1 MKNTNFKKFVS
12 LILCGVLIA
21 AIALTS
27 IGCQD
32 TNPSETPQ
40 GSVETTTGS
49 IETVAP
55 TVMGEGNTLFYFSVV
70 DGEGNTTHF
79 EIHTDETTVGAAL
92 LALNLIEGE
101 DGAYGLYV
109 KKVNGI
115 RADYDKDGTYWA
127 FYENG
132 DYALSGVDTT
142 TVTAGASYA
151 FKVTK
156 G

>member
-1 MKNTNFKKFVS
+1 MKNTRLQKLVS
-12 LILCGVLIA
+12 LILCGVLLA
-21 AIALTS
+21 AAALS
-27 IGCQD
+27 FIGCQD
-32 TNPSETPQ
+32 TNPSEPPQ

-49 IETVAP
+49 VETVAP
-55 TVMGEGNTLFYFSVV
+55 TVLGEGKTVFYFSVV
-70 DGEGNTTHF
+70 DGAGVETRF

-101 DGAYGLYV
+101 DSQYGLYV

-115 RADYDKDGTYWA
+115 SADYATDGTYWA

-142 TVTAGASYA
+142 NVTAGASYA

>member
-1 MKNTNFKKFVS
+1 MKHTNLKTFVS
-12 LILCGVLIA
+12 LILCGVLLA
-21 AIALTS
+21 AAALS
-27 IGCQD
+27 FIGCQD
-32 TNPSETPQ
+32 TNPT
-40 GSVETTTGS
+40 ETTTGS
-49 IETVAP
+49 VETVAP
-55 TVMGEGNTLFYFSVV
+55 TVLGEGSTVFYFDVV
-70 DGEGNTTHF
+70 DGEGNTTRF
-79 EIHTDETTVGAAL
+79 EIHTDEATVGAAL

-101 DGAYGLYV
+101 DGQYGLYV

-115 RADYDKDGTYWA
+115 SADYATDGTYWA

-142 TVTAGASYA
+142 NITTGASYA

>member
-1 MKNTNFKKFVS
+1 MKHTKLKRFVS
-12 LILCGVLIA
+12 LILCGVLLA
-21 AIALTS
+21 AAAMTF

-32 TNPSETPQ
+32 TTPT
-40 GSVETTTGS
+40 ETTTGS
-49 IETVAP
+49 VETVAP
-55 TVMGEGNTLFYFSVV
+55 AVLGEGNTVFYFSVV
-70 DGEGNTTHF
+70 DGAGEETRF
-79 EIHTDETTVGAAL
+79 EIHTDKTTVGEAL

-101 DGAYGLYV
+101 DSQYGLYV

-115 RADYDKDGTYWA
+115 SADYATDGTYWA

-132 DYALSGVDTT
+132 DYAFSGVDTT

>member
-1 MKNTNFKKFVS
+1 MKNTRLQKLVS
-12 LILCGVLIA
+12 LILCGVLLA
-21 AIALTS
+21 AAALS
-27 IGCQD
+27 FIGCQD

-40 GSVETTTGS
+40 GSVET
-49 IETVAP
+49 VAP
-55 TVMGEGNTLFYFSVV
+55 TVLGEGKTVFYFSVV
-70 DGEGNTTHF
+70 DGAGVETRF

-101 DGAYGLYV
+101 DSQYGLYV

-115 RADYDKDGTYWA
+115 SADYAADGTYWA

-142 TVTAGASYA
+142 NITAGASYA
-151 FKVTK
+151 LKVTK

>member
-1 MKNTNFKKFVS
+1 
-12 LILCGVLIA
+12 
-21 AIALTS
+21 
-27 IGCQD
+27 
-32 TNPSETPQ
+32 
-40 GSVETTTGS
+40 
-49 IETVAP
+49 
-55 TVMGEGNTLFYFSVV
+55 MGEGNTLFYFSVV

>member
-1 MKNTNFKKFVS
+1 MKNTRLQKLVS
-12 LILCGVLIA
+12 LILCGVLLA
-21 AIALTS
+21 AAALS
-27 IGCQD
+27 FIGCQD
-32 TNPSETPQ
+32 TNPT
-40 GSVETTTGS
+40 ETTTGS
-49 IETVAP
+49 VETVAP
-55 TVMGEGNTLFYFSVV
+55 TVLGEGNTVFYFSVV
-70 DGEGNTTHF
+70 DGAGEETRF

-101 DGAYGLYV
+101 DSQYGLYV

-115 RADYDKDGTYWA
+115 SADYATDGTYWA

-132 DYALSGVDTT
+132 DYAFSGVDTT
-142 TVTAGASYA
+142 TITAGSSYA

>member
-1 MKNTNFKKFVS
+1 MKNTSFKQLVS

-32 TNPSETPQ
+32 TNPT
-40 GSVETTTGS
+40 ETTTGLT
-49 IETVAP
+49 ETVAP
-55 TVMGEGNTLFYFSVV
+55 TVMGEGNTVFYFNVV
-70 DGEGNTTHF
+70 DGTGNTTRF
-79 EIHTDETTVGAAL
+79 EIHTDESTVGAAL
-92 LALNLIEGE
+92 MALGLLEGE
-101 DGAYGLYV
+101 DSQYGLYV

-115 RADYDKDGTYWA
+115 SADYDTDGTYWA

-132 DYALSGVDTT
+132 DYALSGVDSTN
-142 TVTAGASYA
+142 VTAGSTYA
-151 FKVTK
+151 FVVTK

>member
-1 MKNTNFKKFVS
+1 MKSTSFKRLVS

-21 AIALTS
+21 ASALTT

-32 TNPSETPQ
+32 TNSSVTGTGTETA
-40 GSVETTTGS
+40 SVETA
-49 IETVAP
+49 AP
-55 TVMGEGNTLFYFSVV
+55 TVKGEGNTVFYFSVV
-70 DGEGNTTHF
+70 DGAGAETRF

-92 LALNLIEGE
+92 LSLDLLEGE
-101 DGAYGLYV
+101 DGPYGLYV

-115 RADYDKDGTYWA
+115 SADYDTDGTYWA

-132 DYALSGVDTT
+132 DYAILGVDATP
-142 TVTAGASYA
+142 VTAGASYA

>member
-1 MKNTNFKKFVS
+1 MKHTSLKRFVS
-12 LILCGVLIA
+12 LILCGVLLA
-21 AIALTS
+21 AAALS
-27 IGCQD
+27 FIGCQD
-32 TNPSETPQ
+32 T
-40 GSVETTTGS
+40 ETTTGS
-49 IETVAP
+49 VETVAP
-55 TVMGEGNTLFYFSVV
+55 TVLGEGNAVFYFSVV
-70 DGEGNTTHF
+70 DGAGEETRF

-101 DGAYGLYV
+101 DSQYGLYV

-115 RADYDKDGTYWA
+115 SADYATDGTYWA

-142 TVTAGASYA
+142 NVTAGASYA

>member
-1 MKNTNFKKFVS
+1 MKNTRLQKLVS
-12 LILCGVLIA
+12 LILCGVLLA
-21 AIALTS
+21 AAAMTF

-32 TNPSETPQ
+32 TTPTETAT
-40 GSVETTTGS
+40 GSV
-49 IETVAP
+49 ETVAP
-55 TVMGEGNTLFYFSVV
+55 TVLGEGNTVFYFSVV
-70 DGEGNTTHF
+70 DGAGEETRF

-101 DGAYGLYV
+101 DSQYGLYV

-115 RADYDKDGTYWA
+115 SADYATDGTYWA

-142 TVTAGASYA
+142 NVTAGASYA